1 MSLFDRLAR
10 VARGKVLVWT
20 KGPSEASAD
29 EAVLAKLEAARPAP
43 ATETK
48 RPPPTVAERPRPL
61 PDPAE
66 HPVPRSDL
74 LGEAPRDAT
83 APPKKTL

>member
-20 KGPSEASAD
+20 KGPSEAAAD
-29 EAVLAKLEAARPAP
+29 AAVLAELEAARPAP
-43 ATETK
+43 ATDT
-48 RPPPTVAERPRPL
+48 RRLSPNVTERPAPL

-66 HPVPRSDL
+66 RPVPRTDL
-74 LGEAPRDAT
+74 LGDAPRDAT